1 MLLFTL
7 ISCESVANYKQKTV
21 IVTSIEYKE
30 GIASSGVIINPRTNT
45 AKIIYSVSDKDKYD
59 MFVIGDTLDVYSK
72 RYIRKLLN
80 QNDR

>member
-7 ISCESVANYKQKTV
+7 ISCESVGNYKQKTV

-30 GIASSGVIINPRTNT
+30 GIASSGVIINSTTNT
-45 AKIIYSVSDKDKYD
+45 AKIIYSVSNKDKYD
-59 MFVIGDTLDVYSK
+59 MFVVGDTLDVYSK

-80 QNDR
+80 QND

>member
-7 ISCESVANYKQKTV
+7 ISCESVAHYKQKTV
-21 IVTSIEYKE
+21 IITSIEYKE

-59 MFVIGDTLDVYSK
+59 MFVVGDTLEVYSK

>member
-30 GIASSGVIINPRTNT
+30 GIALSGVIINHRTNT

-59 MFVIGDTLDVYSK
+59 MFVVGDTLDVYSK
-72 RYIRKLLN
+72 RYIRKILN
-80 QNDR
+80 QND